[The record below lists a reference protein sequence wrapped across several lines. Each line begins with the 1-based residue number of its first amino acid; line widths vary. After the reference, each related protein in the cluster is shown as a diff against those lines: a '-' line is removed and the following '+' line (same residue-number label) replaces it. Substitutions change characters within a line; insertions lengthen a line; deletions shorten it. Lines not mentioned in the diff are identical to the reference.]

1 MSWRAPLDLYCE
13 RTDPGLWAEPVNAL
27 TNLALVF
34 AAAHLLRRMGPGTPA
49 DLRALGGL
57 LGLIGVGSL
66 VFHTVA
72 QRWAS
77 VLDIVFIA
85 AFVLL
90 FVHCAL
96 RRVHGWG
103 AAPAGAAVIGVMA
116 ASALIA
122 LTVRLPVLNGSELYL
137 GPWLALIALAVTCPH
152 PAAARWLRAASALF
166 ALSMLCRSADMALCE
181 AFPLGT
187 HFGWHLNNA
196 LVLWC
201 AMRGVLVARS
211 AFV

>member
-1 MSWRAPLDLYCE
+1 MSWRDPLDLYCE

-27 TNLALVF
+27 TNLAFLF
-34 AAAHLLRRMGPGTPA
+34 AAAHLLRRMGPDTPA
-49 DLRALGGL
+49 ELRALGGL

-66 VFHTVA
+66 IFHTVA

-85 AFVLL
+85 IFVLL

-96 RRVHGWG
+96 RRLHGWG
-103 AAPAGAAVIGVMA
+103 RVAASTAVIGVVV

-122 LTVRLPVLNGSELYL
+122 LVARLPALNGSELYL
-137 GPWLALIALAVTCPH
+137 GPWLTLIALAATCPQ
-152 PAAARWLRAASALF
+152 PVAARWLRAVSALF
-166 ALSMLCRSADMALCE
+166 ALSMLFRSADLALCE
-181 AFPLGT
+181 TFPLGT

-201 AMRGVLVARS
+201 GMRGLLAGRS
-211 AFV
+211 ARL